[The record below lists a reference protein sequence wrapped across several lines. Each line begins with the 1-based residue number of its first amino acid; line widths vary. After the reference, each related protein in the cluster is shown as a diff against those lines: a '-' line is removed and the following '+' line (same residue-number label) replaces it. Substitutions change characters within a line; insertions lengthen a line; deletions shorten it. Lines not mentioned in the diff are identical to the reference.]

1 MLSFKEQKE
10 EKLRERIR
18 KKRDSMRCL
27 RAKRKAAK
35 EYMNYLLAGGTPSFV
50 ATPFPTH
57 ITSNNNAINCS
68 STLHLYNEEEFDNK
82 SLDINYIH
90 KHAKRRIAFNNAVK
104 DGEKLYKLAKER
116 QYTDCSVDTSWSY
129 DDLQRKK
136 KRLQMRERAM
146 SECRRCVS
154 GYEDKYIDLSRNKE
168 HPKGWDPWSHICI
181 TCFYGELKNVI
192 SATPPPPTEYYT
204 SKYLSSIENCIAQCQ
219 LPHIL
224 EKKFGDVVLNDGTRL
239 LVDHSKLAEF
249 LLQIGIQWLKPR
261 ADGDIKQ
268 AGISQGECKAK
279 VSDMFWR
286 RSDHVIKRVGNVIEA
301 CLYADLAVHY
311 NPTSISANRQRG
323 YAMHACGNTAQA
335 LISLEKAVE
344 LADTDCDDFDE
355 LIEELEGTKSK
366 RKCELRNLER
376 WKRSDRTYSSG
387 MSSSAWRE
395 KCLEEDW

>member
-1 MLSFKEQKE
+1 MLSFEEQKE

-50 ATPFPTH
+50 AIPSPTH

-68 STLHLYNEEEFDNK
+68 STLHLYNEEEFDIK
-82 SLDINYIH
+82 SLDINYIEE
-90 KHAKRRIAFNNAVK
+90 HAKRRMAFTNAVK
-104 DGEKLYKLAKER
+104 DGEKLYKIAKER

-129 DDLQRKK
+129 NDLQRR
-136 KRLQMRERAM
+136 KRNMRE
-146 SECRRCVS
+146 CWRCYMGIRCCHEYGHS
-154 GYEDKYIDLSRNKE
+154 QNNELYIKYTCLHCQLK
-168 HPKGWDPWSHICI
+168 HI
-181 TCFYGELKNVI
+181 I
-192 SATPPPPTEYYT
+192 SATSPAASSNISDVEN
-204 SKYLSSIENCIAQCQ
+204 YLARIDSCIRLCGEST
-219 LPHIL
+219 IIN
-224 EKKFGDVVLNDGTRL
+224 KKFGDVVVNDGVRL
-239 LVDHSKLAEF
+239 LVDHSKMVEF
-249 LLQIGIQWLKPR
+249 VLQIGIQWLKPR
-261 ADGDIKQ
+261 ADGVIKQ
-268 AGISQGECKAK
+268 AGISQNECKAK
-279 VSDMFWR
+279 VSDLFRR
-286 RSDHVIKRVGNVIEA
+286 RSDHVLKRVGNLTEA
-301 CLYADLAVHY
+301 SLYADLAVHY
-311 NPTSISANRQRG
+311 NPTSIMANRQRG